1 MCDLRS
7 SLVRHRHNG
16 GVSEHYRR
24 QRGFD
29 LRLDWGLTGLRALL
43 PELATVVIVDVL
55 RFTTAVESAVT
66 AGCTVFPYR
75 WRDSSAAAFAVEAGA
90 VLADPTADHGPSL
103 SPVAM
108 STQAEGASIVLPSP
122 NGATCAAEAA
132 DSGCVV
138 VAGCLRNAAAVAE
151 TLATAPRPIGV
162 IAAGELRDDGSL
174 RPAIEDHLGA
184 GAILAGLAGD
194 HSPEAETAAAMW
206 RALGQ
211 DAHRLLTD
219 CYSGRS
225 LARRGFSRDVTW
237 AGAVDVSTTV
247 PQLIDRR
254 FQKHSLP
261 LPVSDLP

>member
-1 MCDLRS
+1 M
-7 SLVRHRHNG
+7 
-16 GVSEHYRR
+16 VSEQYRR
-24 QRGFD
+24 QRGFE

-75 WRDSSAAAFAVEAGA
+75 WRDTSAAAYAVEVGA
-90 VLADPTADHGPSL
+90 VLADPTADSGPSL

-108 STQAEGASIVLPSP
+108 STQPEGASIVLPSP

-132 DSGCVV
+132 DTGRVV

-184 GAILAGLAGD
+184 GAILARLAG
-194 HSPEAETAAAMW
+194 SGAPEAETAAAMW
-206 RALGQ
+206 RAVGRH
-211 DAHRLLTD
+211 DTARLLTD

-225 LARRGFSRDVTW
+225 LARRGFGADVTW

-247 PQLIDRR
+247 PQLINGR
-254 FQKHSLP
+254 FQRHSLP
-261 LPVSDLP
+261 LPASDSP